1 MDGRRVRAGIVAA
14 GALLAG
20 CVPAGCAQGSEAVGR
35 TERQTADAYVRAL
48 NDRDAAALAELGP
61 PGYEGVE
68 ADARELV
75 AEEGGKGLRVE
86 TVEVS
91 HEFGDDLAS
100 TRVVGTARDG
110 RPFSTY
116 VQMVRED
123 GDWVVVLGHAPGA
136 PKGGAGPASTARP

>member
-1 MDGRRVRAGIVAA
+1 MDGRRVRTGIVAA

-20 CVPAGCAQGSEAVGR
+20 CAQEPAAEGR

-61 PGYEGVE
+61 PGYEDVE
-68 ADARELV
+68 ADARKLV
-75 AEEGGKGLRVE
+75 AEEGGRGLRVE

-91 HEFGDDLAS
+91 HEFGDDVAS
-100 TRVVGTARDG
+100 TRVAGTARDG

-116 VQMVRED
+116 VQMAREG
-123 GDWVVVLGHAPGA
+123 GDWVVALGHAPGA
-136 PKGGAGPASTARP
+136 PKGDDVASTARP